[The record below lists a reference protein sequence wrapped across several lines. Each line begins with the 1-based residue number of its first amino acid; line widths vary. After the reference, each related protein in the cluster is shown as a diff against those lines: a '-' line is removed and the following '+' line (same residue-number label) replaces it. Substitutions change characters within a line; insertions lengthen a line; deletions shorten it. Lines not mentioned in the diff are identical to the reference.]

1 MLKGILTALITPFR
15 DGAIDVP
22 ALHGLI
28 EWQLREGVHGLVICG
43 TTGEAANLTDA
54 ERRLVIETSVR
65 QVAGRVPVIVG
76 AGSASTASAIDQ
88 TRFAKEIG
96 ADAAL
101 VVTPYYNRPDQDGLY
116 AHFAA
121 IADAVQLP
129 ILLYNVPK
137 RTGVDLGH
145 SVTVRLA
152 ALPNVIGLKDAT
164 GDLARVALLRAACGE
179 DFLLLSGDDAS
190 QLGFVAHGGQGCI
203 SVTANVAPR
212 ACAELQ
218 EAALKGDFA
227 GARGLDARLALLH
240 QALFSTP
247 SPGPAKFACAQL
259 GLCQSD
265 VRLPLLPAPAP
276 VQAEIL
282 AAMRVAGLIA
292 C

>member
-15 DGAIDVP
+15 DGAIDLP

-28 EWQLREGVHGLVICG
+28 EWQLSEGVHGLVICG
-43 TTGEAANLTDA
+43 TTGEAANLTDS
-54 ERRLVIETSVR
+54 ERRQVIETSVR
-65 QVAGRVPVIVG
+65 QAAGRVPVIVG

-145 SVTVRLA
+145 SVIVRLA

-190 QLGFVAHGGQGCI
+190 QLGFAAHGGQGCI

-212 ACAELQ
+212 ACADLQ
-218 EAALKGDFA
+218 EAALAGDFV

-240 QALFSTP
+240 QALFSAP

-259 GLCQSD
+259 GLCQPD
-265 VRLPLLPAPAP
+265 VRLPLQYVPPP
-276 VQAEIL
+276 VQAEIM
-282 AAMRVAGLIA
+282 AAMRVAGLITQ
-292 C
+292 